1 MNKLTLS
8 LDTFLYACKDSYK
21 GRKKGKQFFDSHIQF
36 EPFLLGQGL
45 EIKDS
50 DQFSQKILEIAQ
62 HHFQSLPHLKKG
74 EEVTLENISY
84 FSMSVA
90 TFFHDIEKIFLLATD
105 KNLPAVP
112 PFKESESLKSSSK
125 SLKLGKNWEE
135 FFHKKEAKD
144 QELIIDPDMIEN
156 FWETLRQIL
165 RIVFGPYEALYWSY
179 IQWTLIAQK
188 GTKPK
193 DFRIFPPVG
202 EDYARLVRSRVRR

>member
-36 EPFLLGQGL
+36 EPFLLGHGI
-45 EIKDS
+45 EIKSS
-50 DQFSQKILEIAQ
+50 DDLSQKLLEIAQ
-62 HHFQSLPHLKKG
+62 HHFYSLPHLKRG

-90 TFFHDIEKIFLLATD
+90 TFFRDIERIFLLATD
-105 KNLPAVP
+105 KNLPPVP
-112 PFKESESLKSSSK
+112 SFNESEISKSSSK
-125 SLKLGKNWEE
+125 TLKLGKNWEE
-135 FFHKKEAKD
+135 FFDKKKSKD
-144 QELIIDPDMIEN
+144 QEFNIDPDMIEN
-156 FWETLRQIL
+156 FWDTLRQIL
-165 RIVFGPYEALYWSY
+165 RIVFGPYEALYWIY
-179 IQWTLIAQK
+179 IHWTLIAQK